1 MVELQQ
7 VLNQVTKASML
18 SPHGTPDL
26 TPTDRERCMQILLR
40 GFHLLSYLT
49 TSIRFQSAWKAG
61 HAADVR
67 TTIDRDTSEL
77 LDPTTPGIEYALA
90 SVENHTRSEMKV
102 LVDVLSMI
110 KSLASLLRRAEGMLA
125 PVIRAH
131 IHRTTQLFVQHTV
144 LCLLYKAHKHKRKE
158 ETEHLLQ
165 MRSLCADWCTE
176 IEPFEDYK
184 SRAKVTEVRDSYEKG
199 SSSSTISS
207 STNERIAAEE
217 RAERV
222 APVPVRS
229 VAPSSSQ
236 LRLLR
241 SMVFCLYDDRA
252 PWYKEGGMFS
262 SGTFTKRDMTVMMDY
277 YDRSEYFSYALN
289 ASSVV
294 VECSDVSSLWYREFY
309 LEMTK
314 QVQFPISMS
323 MPWRLA
329 EHVIRSPQ
337 NNMLE
342 NMLYAMDIYNDAA
355 RMALDVLR
363 QRCVCFC
370 FCWLFSHLFSHLP
383 LLVSLSS
390 SPFTHLL
397 SHAFSALSALSFL
410 SLTQH
415 TRQPTYSHI
424 YDEIEAEVNLVFD
437 QLIYLLNEEVYG
449 YCKDVAAGFCMDDRF
464 VSTLEEIHRSKDRKH
479 QVVARELLE
488 QFRRV
493 GQERFVKYLFK
504 FLFKILNLVIYLN
517 LFQI

>member
-1 MVELQQ
+1 MLLCVCVCLFLFLVVAPLANLSLLSLSLFSLSLPSLSLFLLSLLFFHTTPSSPQRWGGYRSDHSQYMVELQQ

-18 SPHGTPDL
+18 PPHGTPDL

-40 GFHLLSYLT
+40 GFHLLSNLT

-199 SSSSTISS
+199 SSSSTTSS
-207 STNERIAAEE
+207 SSNERIAAEE

-363 QRCVCFC
+363 QRCVLFC
-370 FCWLFSHLFSHLP
+370 YACK
-383 LLVSLSS
+383 
-390 SPFTHLL
+390 
-397 SHAFSALSALSFL
+397 
-410 SLTQH
+410 
-415 TRQPTYSHI
+415 QP
-424 YDEIEAEVNLVFD
+424 DLA
-437 QLIYLLNEEVYG
+437 
-449 YCKDVAAGFCMDDRF
+449 
-464 VSTLEEIHRSKDRKH
+464 
-479 QVVARELLE
+479 
-488 QFRRV
+488 
-493 GQERFVKYLFK
+493 
-504 FLFKILNLVIYLN
+504 
-517 LFQI
+517 